1 MSGPSSSESGPMTTR
16 ITCSRCQ
23 RVISRY
29 PCAFCGQR
37 SLTQGPLSASLRR
50 MALGAVLFFA
60 LVLMVA
66 AIMDADWLFAL
77 SDGVVYSMLG
87 AVMVASVM
95 LGLAGRGE
103 RMAAHKARLAK
114 RRQGPKESGLHADG
128 VNGEIHYGDGII
140 LITRKGG
147 LASVTMMGRGE
158 KAIGV
163 DKVTSVQFKEP
174 GPVLNGYIQFAFS
187 GSDEVKGG
195 TFKAAS
201 DENSVMFTRAQM
213 PAFKRIRD
221 AVQSEIAGGGGA
233 AGNARNVPVAEEL
246 TRLADL
252 RDRGALTDEEFAAEK
267 ARVLT
272 SGR

>member
-1 MSGPSSSESGPMTTR
+1 MNGPSSSESGPMATR
-16 ITCSRCQ
+16 ITCSGCQ
-23 RVISRY
+23 GAISRY
-29 PCAFCGQR
+29 PCASCGQR
-37 SLTQGPLSASLRR
+37 SPTQGPGPASLRR
-50 MALGAVLFFA
+50 IAQGVVGVCA

-66 AIMDADWLFAL
+66 VIVDADWLFAL

-87 AVMVASVM
+87 AVAVAGVI

-103 RMAAHKARLAK
+103 RMAAYKARLAK
-114 RRQGPKESGLHADG
+114 RRQEPKESGLHAHG

-147 LASVTMMGRGE
+147 FASVAMMGRGE

-163 DKVTSVQFKEP
+163 DKVTSVQFKEA
-174 GPVLNGYIQFAFS
+174 GPVLSGYIQFAFS

-201 DENSVMFTRAQM
+201 DENSVIFTKAQM
-213 PAFKRIRD
+213 PAFERIRD

-233 AGNARNVPVAEEL
+233 DGSARNVPVTEEL
-246 TRLADL
+246 ARLADL
-252 RDRGALTDEEFAAEK
+252 RDRGALTDEEFATEK